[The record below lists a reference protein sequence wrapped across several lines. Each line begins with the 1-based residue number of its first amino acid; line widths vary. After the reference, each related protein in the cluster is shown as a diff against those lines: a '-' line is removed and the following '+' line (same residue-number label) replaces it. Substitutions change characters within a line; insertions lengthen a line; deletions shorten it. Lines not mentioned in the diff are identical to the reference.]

1 MPQQIIQFK
10 QIYTYKSYLNIYS
23 CIVSIFVCIV
33 GIIKIDSKMSFIFEC
48 IVIIYFD
55 ILEMAFNVASVKLDP
70 ESAPIDLPQSA
81 PSSKPGSPSKNR
93 SPTPERITSG
103 STIRHRSGRK
113 TKTPVTV
120 KTLEMSLQPLV
131 SRGLIWYK

>member
-1 MPQQIIQFK
+1 
-10 QIYTYKSYLNIYS
+10 
-23 CIVSIFVCIV
+23 
-33 GIIKIDSKMSFIFEC
+33 MSFIFEC

-131 SRGLIWYK
+131 SKVFNMVQIIVFCSSELSCASYPDFWST